1 MTNQR
6 IEKLIQES
14 GKMLEGLEKS
24 PQLKPVYKDVN
35 FRRIIEDGK
44 AELLFR
50 ETSFRELTPEEQ
62 KHVGIIFA

>member
-1 MTNQR
+1 MTDKQ
-6 IEKLIQES
+6 IKKLIRES
-14 GKMLEGLEKS
+14 EKMLANTEEDPK
-24 PQLKPVYKDVN
+24 LKQIYKDVN

-44 AELLFR
+44 EELLFR

>member
-1 MTNQR
+1 MTDKQ
-6 IEKLIQES
+6 IKKLIRES
-14 GKMLEGLEKS
+14 EKMLANTEEDPK
-24 PQLKPVYKDVN
+24 LKQIYKDVN

>member
-1 MTNQR
+1 MTDKQ
-6 IEKLIQES
+6 IKKLIRES
-14 GKMLEGLEKS
+14 EKMLANTEEDPKLR
-24 PQLKPVYKDVN
+24 QIYKDVN